1 MTLLLFKFFS
11 MCERGAA
18 RGRAAA
24 NPRLL
29 LRELLLVFESVLRLP
44 CRPIQRNAGMDCV
57 RRGSS
62 EVGSGVF
69 VCCCAHSRWR
79 AGGVSFLPS
88 ARLRLVFTQL
98 IFSLKPL

>member
-69 VCCCAHSRWR
+69 VCWCAHSRWR
-79 AGGVSFLPS
+79 GGGVSFLPS

>member
-29 LRELLLVFESVLRLP
+29 LRELLLVFESVHRLP
-44 CRPIQRNAGMDCV
+44 THATHCRDGLGAARVGQGWVGRVCV
-57 RRGSS
+57 LL
-62 EVGSGVF
+62 
-69 VCCCAHSRWR
+69 CAQSVACWWC
-79 AGGVSFLPS
+79 
-88 ARLRLVFTQL
+88 
-98 IFSLKPL
+98 